1 MTHASILATRVR
13 VKYYLDSVALMR
25 YSSEL
30 AGRDGI
36 EEAAMMMGTPA
47 NVAIMTNAGLLN
59 DESPASSAGD
69 LIISI
74 RGASDVA
81 VNDALAH
88 ADHLLDA
95 QKTVVAGDNTV
106 ARPRTIRDAIAAQPE
121 SNLALISVP
130 GPFAASEARKAIRR
144 GLHTMIFSDN
154 VSVEEEV
161 SLKQE
166 ATRLGA
172 LVMGPDCGTA
182 IINGVPLA
190 FANVVNRGATGI
202 VGASGTGI
210 QEVSSLISLNG
221 GGISHAIGVGGRDL
235 TEPVGGLSTLT
246 ALDVLANDNTTQQ
259 IIVIS
264 KPPAPAVAVKV
275 LERLGAMSVPVT
287 VCFIGQHPDQNPD
300 PNNTTS
306 GNLNLPANVTQVS
319 TLKAAAESALGV
331 SPIAAAAFGQ
341 RAPDLTGQQRI
352 VGLYSGG
359 TLCAETQV
367 ILTAAGLS
375 VQSNAPVP
383 GSARFDALVTSDS
396 LGTNSHHTLIDL
408 GSDEYTE
415 GRPHPMIEPAVR
427 DASLLAV
434 MNGKLADVLLL
445 DVVLG
450 YGSHDDPAGHLVSVL
465 SSIPHG
471 SRPLMIA
478 SVTGTPGDPQ
488 NRERQ
493 IKTLTDAG
501 VVVMASNAD
510 AASAAVFA
518 VGRKPA

>member
-221 GGISHAIGVGGRDL
+221 GGISHAIGGCLR
-235 TEPVGGLSTLT
+235 
-246 ALDVLANDNTTQQ
+246 
-259 IIVIS
+259 
-264 KPPAPAVAVKV
+264 
-275 LERLGAMSVPVT
+275 
-287 VCFIGQHPDQNPD
+287 
-300 PNNTTS
+300 
-306 GNLNLPANVTQVS
+306 
-319 TLKAAAESALGV
+319 
-331 SPIAAAAFGQ
+331 
-341 RAPDLTGQQRI
+341 
-352 VGLYSGG
+352 
-359 TLCAETQV
+359 
-367 ILTAAGLS
+367 
-375 VQSNAPVP
+375 
-383 GSARFDALVTSDS
+383 
-396 LGTNSHHTLIDL
+396 
-408 GSDEYTE
+408 
-415 GRPHPMIEPAVR
+415 
-427 DASLLAV
+427 
-434 MNGKLADVLLL
+434 
-445 DVVLG
+445 
-450 YGSHDDPAGHLVSVL
+450 
-465 SSIPHG
+465 
-471 SRPLMIA
+471 
-478 SVTGTPGDPQ
+478 
-488 NRERQ
+488 
-493 IKTLTDAG
+493 
-501 VVVMASNAD
+501 
-510 AASAAVFA
+510 
-518 VGRKPA
+518 